1 MNSLQLKRYFP
12 DKIDPNL
19 SNLAKIISYPN
30 LSTNEFIKRIG
41 EMQDLGIT
49 DIVFEGNTQIG
60 KVLILGKGSVSIV
73 LKVRIKNKT
82 YALKIRRMDANRRT
96 MLREASVHQIINTI
110 GIGPKLFKF
119 SENLIIMEFI
129 DGLSIIDWIRQ
140 QCLDKCRV
148 LNIVTN
154 ILRQCFILDMA
165 NINHGELSNLNYHII
180 VSHSDRVSIIDFE
193 STSLNRKKSN
203 NVTSASQSLFIS
215 GMISHY
221 VNNIL
226 NLLSKDSIIE
236 KLKAYKRDQ
245 NVTNF
250 DSLIQTLSK
259 SV

>member
-1 MNSLQLKRYFP
+1 MNSLQLKRYFS

-19 SNLAKIISYPN
+19 SNLAKIVSYPN
-30 LSTNEFIKRIG
+30 LSTREFIKRI
-41 EMQDLGIT
+41 EEIQDLGIS
-49 DIVFEGNTQIG
+49 DIIFEGNTRIG
-60 KVLILGKGSVSIV
+60 QVSILGKGSVSIV
-73 LKVRIKNKT
+73 LKVRIKNEI

-96 MLREASVHQIINTI
+96 MLREASVHQMVNTI

-140 QCLDKCRV
+140 QCLDKYRV
-148 LNIVTN
+148 LNIVIN
-154 ILRQCFILDMA
+154 ILKQCFILDMA

-180 VSHSDRVSIIDFE
+180 ISYSDRVSIIDFE
-193 STSLNRKKSN
+193 STSLNKKKSN

-221 VNNIL
+221 ISDIL

-236 KLKAYKRDQ
+236 KLRAYKRDQ

-250 DSLIQTLSK
+250 DSLIQTLSN
-259 SV
+259 SI

>member
-1 MNSLQLKRYFP
+1 MNSLQLKRYFS

-19 SNLAKIISYPN
+19 SNFAKIVSYPN
-30 LSTNEFIKRIG
+30 LSTHESIKRIG

-49 DIVFEGNTQIG
+49 DIIFEGSTQIG
-60 KVLILGKGSVSIV
+60 KVSILGKGSVSIV
-73 LKVRIKNKT
+73 LKARIKNKT

-96 MLREASVHQIINTI
+96 MLREASVHQMVNTI

-140 QCLDKCRV
+140 HRLDKYRV

-154 ILRQCFILDMA
+154 ILKQCFILDMA

-180 VSHSDRVSIIDFE
+180 VSYSDRVSIIDFE
-193 STSLNRKKSN
+193 STSLNKNKSN

-221 VNNIL
+221 IDNIL

-236 KLKAYKRDQ
+236 KLRTYKRDQ

-250 DSLIQTLSK
+250 NSLIQTLSK

>member
-1 MNSLQLKRYFP
+1 MSSLQLKRYFSN
-12 DKIDPNL
+12 KIDPDL
-19 SNLAKIISYPN
+19 SNLAKIISYPK
-30 LSTNEFIKRIG
+30 LSTSEFIKRIG

-49 DIVFEGNTQIG
+49 DIIFEGDTQIG
-60 KVLILGKGSVSIV
+60 KVSILGKGSVSIV

-82 YALKIRRMDANRRT
+82 YALKIRRMDANRMT
-96 MLREASVHQIINTI
+96 MLREASIHQIVNTI

-140 QCLDKCRV
+140 QYLDKYRV
-148 LNIVTN
+148 INIVTN
-154 ILRQCFILDMA
+154 VLKQCFILDTA

-180 VSHSDRVSIIDFE
+180 VSYSDRVSIIDFE
-193 STSLNRKKSN
+193 STSLNKKKSN

-221 VNNIL
+221 INNIL
-226 NLLSKDSIIE
+226 NLLSRDSIIE
-236 KLKAYKRDQ
+236 KLRAYKRDQ

>member
-1 MNSLQLKRYFP
+1 MNSQQLKRYFS
-12 DKIDPNL
+12 DKIDPDL
-19 SNLAKIISYPN
+19 SDLAKIISYPN
-30 LSTNEFIKRIG
+30 LSTSEFITRIG
-41 EMQDLGIT
+41 EIQDLGIT
-49 DIVFEGNTQIG
+49 DIIFEGNTQIG
-60 KVLILGKGSVSIV
+60 KVSILGKGSVSIV

-96 MLREASVHQIINTI
+96 MLREASVHQMVNTF

-129 DGLSIIDWIRQ
+129 DGLNIIDWIRQ
-140 QCLDKCRV
+140 QCLDKYRV

-154 ILRQCFILDMA
+154 ILKQCFILDMA

-180 VSHSDRVSIIDFE
+180 VSYSDSVSIIDFE
-193 STSLNRKKSN
+193 STSLNKKKSN

-215 GMISHY
+215 GMISY
-221 VNNIL
+221 YINNIL

-236 KLKAYKRDQ
+236 KLRAYKRDQ

>member
-1 MNSLQLKRYFP
+1 MNSLQLKRYFS

-19 SNLAKIISYPN
+19 SNLAKIVSYPN
-30 LSTNEFIKRIG
+30 LSTREFIKRI
-41 EMQDLGIT
+41 EEIQDLGIS
-49 DIVFEGNTQIG
+49 DIIFEGNTRIG
-60 KVLILGKGSVSIV
+60 QVSILGKGSVSIV
-73 LKVRIKNKT
+73 LKVRIKNET

-96 MLREASVHQIINTI
+96 MLREASVHQMVNTI

-140 QCLDKCRV
+140 QYLDKYRV

-154 ILRQCFILDMA
+154 ILKQCFILDMA

-180 VSHSDRVSIIDFE
+180 ISYSDRVSIIDFE
-193 STSLNRKKSN
+193 STSLNKKKSN

-215 GMISHY
+215 GMISYHI
-221 VNNIL
+221 NNIL
-226 NLLSKDSIIE
+226 NLLSRDSIIE
-236 KLKAYKRDQ
+236 KLRAYKRDQ

>member
-1 MNSLQLKRYFP
+1 MNLLQLKRYFS
-12 DKIDPNL
+12 DKIDPDL
-19 SNLAKIISYPN
+19 YNLAKIISYPN
-30 LSTNEFIKRIG
+30 LSTIEFIKRIR
-41 EMQDLGIT
+41 EIQDLGIT
-49 DIVFEGNTQIG
+49 DIIFEGNTQIG
-60 KVLILGKGSVSIV
+60 KVSILGKGSVSIV

-82 YALKIRRMDANRRT
+82 YALKIRRMDANRMT
-96 MLREASVHQIINTI
+96 MLREASIHQIVNTI

-140 QCLDKCRV
+140 QYLDKYRV

-154 ILRQCFILDMA
+154 ILKQCFILDMA

-180 VSHSDRVSIIDFE
+180 ISYSDRVSIIDFE
-193 STSLNRKKSN
+193 STSLNKKKSN

-221 VNNIL
+221 INNIL
-226 NLLSKDSIIE
+226 NFLSRDSIIE
-236 KLKAYKRDQ
+236 KLRAYKRDQ

>member
-1 MNSLQLKRYFP
+1 MNLLQLKRYFS
-12 DKIDPNL
+12 DKIDPDL
-19 SNLAKIISYPN
+19 YNLAKIISYPN
-30 LSTNEFIKRIG
+30 LSTSEFIKRIR
-41 EMQDLGIT
+41 EIQDLGIT
-49 DIVFEGNTQIG
+49 DIIFEGNTQIG
-60 KVLILGKGSVSIV
+60 KVSILGKGSVSIV

-82 YALKIRRMDANRRT
+82 YALKIRRMDANRMT
-96 MLREASVHQIINTI
+96 MLREASIHQIVNTI
-110 GIGPKLFKF
+110 DIGPKLFKF

-140 QCLDKCRV
+140 QYLDKYRV

-154 ILRQCFILDMA
+154 ILKQCFILDMA

-180 VSHSDRVSIIDFE
+180 ISYSDRVSIIDFE
-193 STSLNRKKSN
+193 STSLNKKKSN

-221 VNNIL
+221 INNIL
-226 NLLSKDSIIE
+226 NLLSRDSIIE
-236 KLKAYKRDQ
+236 KLRAYKRDQ
-245 NVTNF
+245 NITNF

>member
-1 MNSLQLKRYFP
+1 MNSLQLKRYFS

-19 SNLAKIISYPN
+19 SNLARIISYPN
-30 LSTNEFIKRIG
+30 LNTNELIKRIG

-49 DIVFEGNTQIG
+49 DMVFEGNTQIG
-60 KVLILGKGSVSIV
+60 KVSILGKGSVSIV
-73 LKVRIKNKT
+73 LKVRIKNKI

-96 MLREASVHQIINTI
+96 MLREASVHQIVNTI

-140 QCLDKCRV
+140 QCLDKYRV
-148 LNIVTN
+148 LNTVTN
-154 ILRQCFILDMA
+154 ILKQCFILDMA

-180 VSHSDRVSIIDFE
+180 VSYSDRVSIIDFE

-203 NVTSASQSLFIS
+203 NLTSASQSLFIS
-215 GMISHY
+215 GIISHY
-221 VNNIL
+221 INDIL

-236 KLKAYKRDQ
+236 KLRAYKRDQ

>member
-1 MNSLQLKRYFP
+1 LKRYFS
-12 DKIDPNL
+12 DKIDPDL
-19 SNLAKIISYPN
+19 YNLAKIISYPN
-30 LSTNEFIKRIG
+30 LSTSEFIKRIR
-41 EMQDLGIT
+41 EIQDLGIT
-49 DIVFEGNTQIG
+49 DIIFEGNTQIG
-60 KVLILGKGSVSIV
+60 KVSILGKGSVSIV

-82 YALKIRRMDANRRT
+82 YALKIRRMDANRMT
-96 MLREASVHQIINTI
+96 MLREASIHQIVNTI
-110 GIGPKLFKF
+110 DIGPKLFKF

-140 QCLDKCRV
+140 QYLDKYRV

-154 ILRQCFILDMA
+154 ILKQCFILDMA

-180 VSHSDRVSIIDFE
+180 ISYSDRVSIIDFE
-193 STSLNRKKSN
+193 STSLNKKKSN

-221 VNNIL
+221 INNIL
-226 NLLSKDSIIE
+226 NLLSRDSIIE
-236 KLKAYKRDQ
+236 KLRTYKRDQ
-245 NVTNF
+245 NITNF

>member
-1 MNSLQLKRYFP
+1 MNLLQLKKYFS
-12 DKIDPNL
+12 DKVDPNL
-19 SNLAKIISYPN
+19 SNLAKIISYPH
-30 LSTNEFIKRIG
+30 LSTSEFIKRVR

-49 DIVFEGNTQIG
+49 DIVLGGNTQIG
-60 KVLILGKGSVSIV
+60 KVSILGKGSVSIV

-82 YALKIRRMDANRRT
+82 YALKIRRTDANRRT
-96 MLREASVHQIINTI
+96 MLREASVHQMVNTI

-140 QCLDKCRV
+140 QHLDKHKV

-154 ILRQCFILDMA
+154 ILKQCFILDMA
-165 NINHGELSNLNYHII
+165 NINHGELNNLNYHII
-180 VSHSDRVSIIDFE
+180 VSYSECVSIIDFE

-221 VNNIL
+221 INNIL
-226 NLLSKDSIIE
+226 NLLSKDSIID
-236 KLKAYKRDQ
+236 KLRVYKRDQ

-250 DSLIQTLSK
+250 NSLIQTISK
-259 SV
+259 SI

>member
-1 MNSLQLKRYFP
+1 MNSLQLKRYFL

-19 SNLAKIISYPN
+19 FNLAKIISYPN
-30 LSTNEFIKRIG
+30 LSTNESIKRIG

-96 MLREASVHQIINTI
+96 MLREASVHQMVNII

-140 QCLDKCRV
+140 QYLDKYRV
-148 LNIVTN
+148 LDIVTN
-154 ILRQCFILDMA
+154 ILKQCFILDMA

-180 VSHSDRVSIIDFE
+180 VSHSDRISIIDFE

-226 NLLSKDSIIE
+226 NPLSKDSIIE

>member
-1 MNSLQLKRYFP
+1 MNSLQLKRYF
-12 DKIDPNL
+12 
-19 SNLAKIISYPN
+19 SNKFDLAKIISYPN

-41 EMQDLGIT
+41 EMQDLGIS
-49 DIVFEGNTQIG
+49 DIIFDGNTQIG
-60 KVLILGKGSVSIV
+60 KVSILGKGSVSIV
-73 LKVRIKNKT
+73 VKVRIKNKI

-96 MLREASVHQIINTI
+96 MFREASVHQMVNTI

-140 QCLDKCRV
+140 QHLDKYRV
-148 LNIVTN
+148 LSVVTD

-180 VSHSDRVSIIDFE
+180 VSYSDRVSIIDFE

-221 VNNIL
+221 INSVL
-226 NLLSKDSIIE
+226 NLMSKDNIIE
-236 KLKAYKRDQ
+236 KLRAYKRDQ
-245 NVTNF
+245 TVTNF
-250 DSLIQTLSK
+250 ESLIQTLSN

>member
-1 MNSLQLKRYFP
+1 MNSLQLKRYFS

-19 SNLAKIISYPN
+19 SNLAKIVSYPN
-30 LSTNEFIKRIG
+30 LSTREFIKRI
-41 EMQDLGIT
+41 EEIQDLGIS
-49 DIVFEGNTQIG
+49 DIIFEGNTRIG
-60 KVLILGKGSVSIV
+60 QVSILGKGSVSIV
-73 LKVRIKNKT
+73 LKVRIKNET

-96 MLREASVHQIINTI
+96 MLREASVHQMVNTI

-140 QCLDKCRV
+140 QCLDKYRV
-148 LNIVTN
+148 LNIVIN
-154 ILRQCFILDMA
+154 ILKQCFILDMA
-165 NINHGELSNLNYHII
+165 NINHGELSNLNYHVTI
-180 VSHSDRVSIIDFE
+180 SYSDRVSIIDFE
-193 STSLNRKKSN
+193 STSLNKKKSN

-221 VNNIL
+221 ISDIL

-236 KLKAYKRDQ
+236 KLRAYKRDQ

-250 DSLIQTLSK
+250 DSLIQTLSN
-259 SV
+259 SI

>member
-1 MNSLQLKRYFP
+1 MNSLQLKRYFS

-19 SNLAKIISYPN
+19 SNLARIISYPN
-30 LSTNEFIKRIG
+30 LNTNELIKRIG

-49 DIVFEGNTQIG
+49 DMVFEGNTQIG
-60 KVLILGKGSVSIV
+60 KVSILGKGSVSIV
-73 LKVRIKNKT
+73 LKVRIKNKI

-96 MLREASVHQIINTI
+96 MLREASVHQIVNTI

-140 QCLDKCRV
+140 QCLDKYRV

-154 ILRQCFILDMA
+154 ILKQCFILDMA

-180 VSHSDRVSIIDFE
+180 VSYSDRVSIIDFE

-203 NVTSASQSLFIS
+203 NLTSASQSLFIS
-215 GMISHY
+215 GIISHY
-221 VNNIL
+221 INDIL

-236 KLKAYKRDQ
+236 KLRAYKRDQ

>member
-1 MNSLQLKRYFP
+1 MNSLQLKKYFS

-19 SNLAKIISYPN
+19 SNLAKIISYPH
-30 LSTNEFIKRIG
+30 LSTSEFIKRIG
-41 EMQDLGIT
+41 EIQDLGIT
-49 DIVFEGNTQIG
+49 DIVLGGNTQIG
-60 KVLILGKGSVSIV
+60 KVSILGKGSVSIV
-73 LKVRIKNKT
+73 LKVGIKNKT
-82 YALKIRRMDANRRT
+82 YALKIRRTDANRRT
-96 MLREASVHQIINTI
+96 MLREASVHQMVNTI

-140 QCLDKCRV
+140 QHLDKHRV

-154 ILRQCFILDMA
+154 ILKQCFILDMA

-180 VSHSDRVSIIDFE
+180 VSYSERVSIIDFE

-215 GMISHY
+215 GVISHY
-221 VNNIL
+221 INNIL
-226 NLLSKDSIIE
+226 NLLSKDSIID
-236 KLKAYKRDQ
+236 KLRVYKRDQ

-250 DSLIQTLSK
+250 DSLIQTISK
-259 SV
+259 SI

>member
-1 MNSLQLKRYFP
+1 MNSLQLKRYFS

-19 SNLAKIISYPN
+19 SNLAKIVSYPN
-30 LSTNEFIKRIG
+30 LSTREFIKRI
-41 EMQDLGIT
+41 EEIQDLGIS
-49 DIVFEGNTQIG
+49 DIIFEGNTRIG
-60 KVLILGKGSVSIV
+60 QVSILGKGSVSIV
-73 LKVRIKNKT
+73 LKVRIKNET

-96 MLREASVHQIINTI
+96 MLREASVHQMVNTI

-140 QCLDKCRV
+140 QYLDKYRV

-154 ILRQCFILDMA
+154 ILKQCFILDMA

-180 VSHSDRVSIIDFE
+180 ISYSDRVSIIDFE
-193 STSLNRKKSN
+193 STSLNKKKSN

-221 VNNIL
+221 INNIL
-226 NLLSKDSIIE
+226 NLLSRDSIIE
-236 KLKAYKRDQ
+236 KLRTYKRDQ
-245 NVTNF
+245 NITNF

>member
-1 MNSLQLKRYFP
+1 MNSLQLKKYFS

-19 SNLAKIISYPN
+19 SNLAKIISYPY
-30 LSTNEFIKRIG
+30 LSTSEFIKRVG
-41 EMQDLGIT
+41 EIQDLGIT
-49 DIVFEGNTQIG
+49 DIVLGGNTQVG
-60 KVLILGKGSVSIV
+60 KVSILGKGSVSIV

-82 YALKIRRMDANRRT
+82 YALKIRRTDANRRT
-96 MLREASVHQIINTI
+96 MLREASVHQMVNTI

-140 QCLDKCRV
+140 QHLDKHKV

-180 VSHSDRVSIIDFE
+180 VSYSERVSIIDFE

-221 VNNIL
+221 INNIL
-226 NLLSKDSIIE
+226 NLLSKDSIID
-236 KLKAYKRDQ
+236 KLRVYKRDQ

-250 DSLIQTLSK
+250 NSLIQTISK
-259 SV
+259 SI